1 MFRAGHAHA
10 GVLVIL
16 ALLVRILIDDADV
29 SKPLELTLRIGF
41 GLSAVLISGG
51 FFAAAVGKNITKP
64 TPLIS
69 ILYLGIGVLAV
80 SLIALG
86 IALIN
91 SSATSPSAG

>member
-1 MFRAGHAHA
+1 
-10 GVLVIL
+10 
-16 ALLVRILIDDADV
+16 
-29 SKPLELTLRIGF
+29 
-41 GLSAVLISGG
+41 VLISGG